1 MGEKLLNVN
10 RGNKMKKIILIILF
24 NSVLCMADQRH
35 FVWTYEYK
43 TVNRGDVEFEHY
55 YTTSHPNSS
64 DLSYGPITTGHQME
78 LEIGMNE
85 RFDFA
90 IYHQFEQQTNLQ
102 YKGYKLRGRYRIGEK
117 NMYLLDPVLY
127 MEYHGKPD
135 FSEHGIET
143 KLILA
148 KETDKLIASLNPI
161 LEIEIENDEKEIKTE
176 YAAGITYKFNKLIHA
191 GIEFKGSKD
200 GHYLGPTISHGLNS
214 HWFSLGTA
222 IAIGKIK
229 EGKPEIE
236 IRMIMGVGLK

>member
-1 MGEKLLNVN
+1 
-10 RGNKMKKIILIILF
+10 MKKITWCIIAIATFCL
-24 NSVLCMADQRH
+24 ADQRY

-43 TVNRGDVEFEHY
+43 TVDRGEVEFEHY
-55 YTTSHPNSS
+55 YTTSHPNSLE
-64 DLSYGPITTGHQME
+64 LSEGITINHQFE

-90 IYHQFEQQTNLQ
+90 IYHQFEQQTDLR

-117 NMYLLDPVLY
+117 NKYLLDPVLY

-148 KETDKLIASLNPI
+148 KESGRFIASLNPV
-161 LEIEIENDEKEIKTE
+161 LEIEIENDEREVETE
-176 YAAGITYKFNKLIHA
+176 YAAGITYKFNKLVHA
-191 GIEFKGSKD
+191 GIEFKGSEN
-200 GHYLGPTISHGLNS
+200 GHYWGPTISHGLNS
-214 HWFSLGTA
+214 HWFSLGSA
-222 IAIGKIK
+222 IAIGQVK